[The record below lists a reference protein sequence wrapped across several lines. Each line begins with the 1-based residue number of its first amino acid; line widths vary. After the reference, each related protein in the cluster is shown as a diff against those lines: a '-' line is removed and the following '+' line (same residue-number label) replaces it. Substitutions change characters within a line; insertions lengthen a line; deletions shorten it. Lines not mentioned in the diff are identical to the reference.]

1 MLVSALVY
9 ISDLYLFH
17 LIDFL
22 NPVFNCYKGLLL
34 SSVDK
39 LTTMT
44 YNLASSV
51 LNVVFIGLWTEANA
65 GSASRSVSLV
75 VLLVLHSFYTK
86 LK

>member
-9 ISDLYLFH
+9 IFDLYLFH

-22 NPVFNCYKGLLL
+22 NPVFNCYKGLLS
-34 SSVDK
+34 SSVNK
-39 LTTMT
+39 VTTAT
-44 YNLASSV
+44 YNFASSV
-51 LNVVFIGLWTEANA
+51 LNVAFIGLWTEATA
-65 GSASRSVSLV
+65 GSASRSVSSV